1 MFFRHGSDALP
12 RLNNVGIVLDDFYVK
27 KIISGLEDILV
38 PREIILQN
46 RYWDPFD
53 LNELYLLMKKTN
65 SHIPTAIFKTDL
77 CNVFMSWLKTMMDNF
92 KYYFERYIGQVHDE
106 RFLFGI
112 AKSAEGW
119 VRENSL
125 REILENRFP
134 IYNNELH
141 ENLDKEIDK
150 LTKHVSFALPMLL
163 KPVADISGS
172 SSIISQI
179 ELGLYS
185 EISRH
190 LSDRGVPRETA
201 IKIRKFHSENKIQ
214 FLDLKRAMNE
224 LNEWEL
230 QHISHL
236 L

>member
-1 MFFRHGSDALP
+1 MR
-12 RLNNVGIVLDDFYVK
+12 
-27 KIISGLEDILV
+27 
-38 PREIILQN
+38 
-46 RYWDPFD
+46 
-53 LNELYLLMKKTN
+53 
-65 SHIPTAIFKTDL
+65 
-77 CNVFMSWLKTMMDNF
+77 DNF
-92 KYYFERYIGQVHDE
+92 NYYFERYIGQVHDE

-119 VRENSL
+119 VRETSL
-125 REILENRFP
+125 FEILESRFP
-134 IYNNELH
+134 TYNNELH

-163 KPVADISGS
+163 KPVADISDS
-172 SSIISQI
+172 SSIIPQI

-185 EISRH
+185 EISRY

-201 IKIRKFHSENKIQ
+201 IKIRKYHSENKLQ
-214 FLDLKRAMNE
+214 SLDLKRTVSV

-236 L
+236 LQ

>member
-1 MFFRHGSDALP
+1 
-12 RLNNVGIVLDDFYVK
+12 
-27 KIISGLEDILV
+27 
-38 PREIILQN
+38 
-46 RYWDPFD
+46 
-53 LNELYLLMKKTN
+53 
-65 SHIPTAIFKTDL
+65 
-77 CNVFMSWLKTMMDNF
+77 
-92 KYYFERYIGQVHDE
+92 E